1 MAPTQADPPVN
12 PCGLMH
18 AHAHMLTFARPTR
31 TCMHTTVE
39 PGSPRGGLPSTEG
52 PRPAHRPH
60 RHYVGRCSCPV
71 IPQGTLVSWA
81 GGGSG
86 PGFPDPALASPLL
99 FPMGCGVGRGAGAW
113 ASVSHW
119 DWRVCLHV
127 PGTMCEPVAQGT
139 VRVHV
144 PVGRRRWAWLAR
156 HVLTVLPAS
165 TGVSGLRVQVG
176 PRQAGEGDAGSPWG
190 GRRPHPWPAP
200 HPGRGG

>member
-1 MAPTQADPPVN
+1 MTPRHQPGHRQGHDPGRGDPGCPVAPTQADPPVN

-39 PGSPRGGLPSTEG
+39 PGSPRGGLPGTKG

-139 VRVHV
+139 VRVPV
-144 PVGRRRWAWLAR
+144 LVGRRRWAWLAR

-165 TGVSGLRVQVG
+165 TGVSG
-176 PRQAGEGDAGSPWG
+176 
-190 GRRPHPWPAP
+190 
-200 HPGRGG
+200 